1 MLTDLQPATDFYFKQ
16 QSEIYSN
23 IINEALIFH
32 NTPLLKCAQAVSG
45 QSATIISPI

>member
-1 MLTDLQPATDFYFKQ
+1 MLIGLRSVTDFYFKQ
-16 QSEIYSN
+16 QSEIYNN

-45 QSATIISPI
+45 QNAIIASPI